1 MKFTYIPFSFF
12 NIAEIFTKM
21 PEQPPP
27 EPENPEPPDVHS
39 KWVSNVVSIINASV
53 SFISLAAQEWL
64 NFLIDQPVNP
74 PFEFDAKFADES
86 KRIARLVVIVVVLSV
101 LVIGGA
107 GLFVSDIATMQVIRM
122 SLGVLI
128 GAFLIAILYKPFAFV
143 FGVRVVHSNSKKPLS
158 LRQILFSVLYTC
170 VPWMPVFSFLWIAVI
185 PSTGTL
191 LILILLAFWLCC
203 FYVIYNFAK
212 TIVVITKC
220 RWYLVWLSLIF
231 PLAIVVLYILFR

>member
-1 MKFTYIPFSFF
+1 M
-12 NIAEIFTKM
+12 
-21 PEQPPP
+21 
-27 EPENPEPPDVHS
+27 
-39 KWVSNVVSIINASV
+39 
-53 SFISLAAQEWL
+53 
-64 NFLIDQPVNP
+64 NFLIDQPVKP
-74 PFEFDAKFADES
+74 PFEFDAKFTDES

-107 GLFVSDIATMQVIRM
+107 GLFISDIATMQVIRV

-143 FGVRVVHSNSKKPLS
+143 SGVRVTHGNSKKPLS
-158 LRQILFSVLYTC
+158 LRQVLFSVLYTC
-170 VPWMPVFSFLWIAVI
+170 VPWIPVFSFLWFAII
-185 PSTGTL
+185 PTTGTL

-212 TIVVITKC
+212 TIIVITKC
-220 RWYLVWLSLIF
+220 RWYRVCLSLVF